1 MTATR
6 VRLPENFREWPVG
19 MQQRFKRFAVE
30 SDRNVVRYSNSPR
43 PNPRRSV
50 SNSAIA

>member
-6 VRLPENFREWPVG
+6 VRLPENFRDWPVG
-19 MQQRFKRFAVE
+19 MQRRFEKFAVE
-30 SDRNVVRYSNSPR
+30 SERNVVRYSNSP
-43 PNPRRSV
+43 NPKTRRSV